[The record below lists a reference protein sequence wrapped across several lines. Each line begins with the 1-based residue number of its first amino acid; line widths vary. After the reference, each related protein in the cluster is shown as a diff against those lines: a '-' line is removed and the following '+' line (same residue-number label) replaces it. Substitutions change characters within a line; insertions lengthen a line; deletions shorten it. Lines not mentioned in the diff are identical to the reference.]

1 MTDNFNPKNSIWPN
15 GSKMDENGY
24 VTFYPLGTNKID
36 VPTTGWPKGTKLVAP
51 FVYDKDN
58 RVVGFCDTKAMTTA
72 NGNANIYL
80 PYELIQADFSSIEK
94 GTLGVY
100 APKAVVKNALW
111 ADGTV
116 SDIPEAQYKY
126 KGCKTLE
133 ELRNVQ
139 SELLADISNGTWS
152 EPLWDLTNGSDL
164 FAHNDDITQ
173 FTSDLPSLTDGD
185 HMFYHCSALTSF
197 CGDLSSLD
205 TGHYMFSATNIGQ
218 FSSDLNSLT
227 DGTCMFYECTALTSF
242 NSDLPSLTDG

>member
-15 GSKMDENGY
+15 GSKVDENGY

-80 PYELIQADFSSIEK
+80 PYELIEADFSSIEK

-116 SDIPEAQYKY
+116 SDFPEAQYKY
-126 KGCKTLE
+126 KGYTTIDQIK
-133 ELRNVQ
+133 NDFGNDGFSYVY
-139 SELLADISNGTWS
+139 LADIVNGTWS
-152 EPLWDLTNGSDL
+152 EPLWSLTNG
-164 FAHNDDITQ
+164 N
-173 FTSDLPSLTDGD
+173 
-185 HMFYHCSALTSF
+185 
-197 CGDLSSLD
+197 
-205 TGHYMFSATNIGQ
+205 
-218 FSSDLNSLT
+218 
-227 DGTCMFYECTALTSF
+227 
-242 NSDLPSLTDG
+242 